1 MLSPTYADK
10 GIFIL
15 PAGKA
20 GPVASAPAPTALPP
34 LTPKLLS
41 PPAAR
46 DKASML
52 PTLALMLLMWP
63 PSAKLVE
70 DKLTPSPPLPPA
82 CGPPAAVSSRAF
94 KSVPFKI
101 AFCRAEISATV

>member
-1 MLSPTYADK
+1 MLSPLYADK

-20 GPVASAPAPTALPP
+20 GPVASVPAPATTALPP

-52 PTLALMLLMWP
+52 PTLALMLLM
-63 PSAKLVE
+63 
-70 DKLTPSPPLPPA
+70 
-82 CGPPAAVSSRAF
+82 
-94 KSVPFKI
+94 
-101 AFCRAEISATV
+101 